1 MRAKTTS
8 RGRTGTAHIV
18 KLKQEENS
26 METTATLKVGD
37 TVNFYGS
44 VCEVVEVFK
53 NSEIIAVRR
62 HGNKGYIA
70 YVSAWKCK
78 KVR

>member
-1 MRAKTTS
+1 
-8 RGRTGTAHIV
+8 
-18 KLKQEENS
+18 